1 MDPIEHRVAVGGSIA
16 ICCERFGDP
25 ADPPL
30 VLIMGLGRQL
40 IAWPRA
46 LCEQL
51 AARGFHVVR
60 FDNRDIG
67 RSTCFPE
74 FGAPDIFAMMAK
86 ARAGERQA
94 APYSLEDMAADAA
107 GLLDALGIECA
118 HLVGASMGGMIAQF
132 VAINHPARTKSLVS
146 IMSTTGRAG
155 LPPPE
160 GNAMRA
166 LTALPKSP
174 AREDRLMTAL
184 AAVKAIGG
192 PGFAASDE
200 ERRAYLLRSIDYA
213 PFDPAAAARHLAA
226 IIAAPPREDKLRA
239 LTIPA
244 LVIHGADDPIMPAQ
258 HGEDTARRIP
268 GAELLLVPGLGHDF
282 TEAAARLYLK
292 AIGDFVAKAEAR
304 DAA

>member
-1 MDPIEHRVAVGGSIA
+1 MSSARANGIEIA
-16 ICCERFGDP
+16 YESLGRKSDP
-25 ADPPL
+25 AILFIHGLATPL
-30 VLIMGLGRQL
+30 TG
-40 IAWPRA
+40 WNDS
-46 LCEQL
+46 LCEGL
-51 AARGFHVVR
+51 AAKGFRVIR

-86 ARAGERQA
+86 ARAGERPA

-107 GLLDALGIECA
+107 GLLDALGIGCA

-155 LPPPE
+155 LPPPD